1 MIRRNLKQKLLGFL
15 LLGTAGFC
23 IADEVRPA
31 YLQITDVSANALMP
45 TYEVLWKQPVVE
57 NRRLP
62 IAPVFQPSCELEP
75 LGPPSITA
83 NALVQRW
90 LAPCPLEQ
98 GSVRIDGLTTSLTD
112 VMLRVVASDG
122 NHENFILRP
131 ADPSLDLSAD
141 NAESVSY
148 LVIGIEHL
156 VFGLDHVLFVIGLV
170 LFIRAPLM
178 LLKTI
183 TAFTIAHS
191 ITLALSIFE
200 LVSLPQ
206 GPVEAV
212 IALSIVFLARELA
225 QEEQQRSAL
234 TRSQPWVMAFAFG
247 LLHGLGFAG
256 ALNDIGLPEDAV
268 ALSLLLFNV
277 GIELGQIIIII
288 MFLLIARVWHVMTQR
303 FHYTEAHLYTGVA
316 FTMGV
321 LASYWTIDRTLILL

>member
-1 MIRRNLKQKLLGFL
+1 
-15 LLGTAGFC
+15 
-23 IADEVRPA
+23 
-31 YLQITDVSANALMP
+31 
-45 TYEVLWKQPVVE
+45 
-57 NRRLP
+57 
-62 IAPVFQPSCELEP
+62 
-75 LGPPSITA
+75 
-83 NALVQRW
+83 
-90 LAPCPLEQ
+90 
-98 GSVRIDGLTTSLTD
+98 
-112 VMLRVVASDG
+112 MLRVVASDG

-268 ALSLLLFNV
+268 ALSLLLFNI

-303 FHYTEAHLYTGVA
+303 FHYTEPHLYTGVA
-316 FTMGV
+316 FAMGV
-321 LASYWTIDRTLILL
+321 LASYWTIDRTLVLL

>member
-1 MIRRNLKQKLLGFL
+1 MISRSLTKLFLGLVFL
-15 LLGTAGFC
+15 AFGNFSL
-23 IADEVRPA
+23 ADEVRPA
-31 YLQITDVSANALMP
+31 FLQITDVSEVDSSP
-45 TYEVLWKQPVVE
+45 IYEVLWKQPVVE

-62 IAPVFQPSCELEP
+62 IEPVFTPSCELQP
-75 LGPPSITA
+75 IGPPSITA

-90 LAPCPLEQ
+90 QAPCALSE
-98 GSVRIDGLTTSLTD
+98 SVVRIKGLTTSLTD
-112 VMLRVVASDG
+112 VMVRVIAKDG
-122 NHENFILRP
+122 SFDNFILRP
-131 ADPSLDLSAD
+131 ADPSLELGSDTT
-141 NAESVSY
+141 ESVSY

-170 LFIRAPLM
+170 LFIRAPMM

-225 QEEQQRSAL
+225 QEEHQRSAL
-234 TRSQPWVMAFAFG
+234 TRGQPWAMAFAFG

-256 ALNDIGLPEDAV
+256 ALNDIGLPEDSIAM
-268 ALSLLLFNV
+268 SLLLFNV
-277 GIELGQIIIII
+277 GIELGQLIIIAA
-288 MFLLIARVWHVMTQR
+288 FLVIARVWHIMTRR
-303 FHYTEAHLYTGVA
+303 FNYTEAHLYTGAA
-316 FTMGV
+316 FMMGI
-321 LASYWTIDRTLILL
+321 LASYWAIDRTLVLL

>member
-1 MIRRNLKQKLLGFL
+1 MIKRVLKRNFLGL
-15 LLGTAGFC
+15 LLLSTTGLC
-23 IADEVRPA
+23 VADEVRPA
-31 YLQITDVSANALMP
+31 YLQITDVSTTASTPA
-45 TYEVLWKQPVVE
+45 YEVLWKQPVVE

-62 IAPVFQPSCELEP
+62 IEPVFEPSCELEP
-75 LGPPSITA
+75 IGPPSITA

-90 LAPCPLEQ
+90 QAPCPLEQ

-112 VMLRVVASDG
+112 VMLRVIASDG
-122 NHENFILRP
+122 NYENFILRP
-131 ADPSLDLSAD
+131 ADPSLDLSSD
-141 NAESVSY
+141 STESVSY
-148 LVIGIEHL
+148 LVIGVEHL
-156 VFGLDHVLFVIGLV
+156 VLGLDHVLFVIGLV

-225 QEEQQRSAL
+225 QEEHQRSAL
-234 TRSQPWVMAFAFG
+234 TRSQPWAMAFAFG

-256 ALNDIGLPEDAV
+256 ALNDIGLPEDAI
-268 ALSLLLFNV
+268 AMSLLLFNI

-288 MFLLIARVWHVMTQR
+288 LFLIIAHAWHVITQR
-303 FHYTEAHLYTGVA
+303 FNYTEAHLYTGVA
-316 FTMGV
+316 FAMGV
-321 LASYWTIDRTLILL
+321 LASYWAIDRTLVLL